1 MEELATEW
9 IVQAWL
15 PFLDQGKLKTSIVST
30 FCVDWDGSP
39 NVQVVVLFPVAESEF
54 GLDQPIVGEWE
65 KLSEAT
71 VFAAQSMVHG
81 RPNVKFGLHVQNMG
95 ESLWD
100 WKNGWE
106 KRLWTVSVDPQRG

>member
-1 MEELATEW
+1 
-9 IVQAWL
+9 
-15 PFLDQGKLKTSIVST
+15 
-30 FCVDWDGSP
+30 
-39 NVQVVVLFPVAESEF
+39 VLFPVAESEF
-54 GLDQPIVGEWE
+54 GLDQPILGEWE
-65 KLSEAT
+65 KHYEAT